1 MDPHFKV
8 AEGLHA
14 FAEEYLH
21 TAYSPLQL
29 ARKVK
34 TTLLEQRDLLVELPE
49 HLQRVVERLEKPEP
63 HEHISLEQ
71 LEQLERDMES
81 MNRKRTMGLV
91 ITFFIIGAAFLLFL
105 EGKKELLGLPLSVLL
120 LLLALSLFLYSLFIH
135 TEHKEGMYHESNSEN
150 ST

>member
-1 MDPHFKV
+1 MTK
-8 AEGLHA
+8 E
-14 FAEEYLH
+14 
-21 TAYSPLQL
+21 
-29 ARKVK
+29 
-34 TTLLEQRDLLVELPE
+34 
-49 HLQRVVERLEKPEP
+49 
-63 HEHISLEQ
+63 
-71 LEQLERDMES
+71 EQLERDMES